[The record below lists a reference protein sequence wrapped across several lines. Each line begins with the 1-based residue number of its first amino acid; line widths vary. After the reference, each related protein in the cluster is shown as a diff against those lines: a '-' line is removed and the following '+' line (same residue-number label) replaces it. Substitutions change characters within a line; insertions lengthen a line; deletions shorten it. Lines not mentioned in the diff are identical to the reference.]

1 MSGRIVIAGYK
12 PKPGKEAELKAL
24 MNTHLPRLRAEGL
37 VTDRESI
44 IMQASDGT
52 ILEVFEWASNEAIES
67 AHHNPEVQKMWQEYA
82 AVCEYVPIADVAES
96 TQLFSNF
103 TPLN

>member
-44 IMQASDGT
+44 IMQATDGT

-82 AVCEYVPIADVAES
+82 AVCEYVPIAELAES

>member
-44 IMQASDGT
+44 IMQANDGT

-82 AVCEYVPIADVAES
+82 AVCEYVPIAELAES

>member
-67 AHHNPEVQKMWQEYA
+67 AHHNPEVQKMWLEYA
-82 AVCEYVPIADVAES
+82 AVCEYVPIAEVAES